1 MATLPESIQ
10 RFSITSDDLDHVQGD
25 LFGLTH
31 TTWPESDTDYTLR
44 IGQWGYALSRQQIEI
59 LRDTILLGLST

>member
-1 MATLPESIQ
+1 MATLPESIH
-10 RFSITSDDLDHVQGD
+10 RFQITSDDLDHVQGD

-44 IGQWGYALSRQQIEI
+44 IGQWGYALSRQQVEI
-59 LRDTILLGLST
+59 LRDTILLCLST

>member
-25 LFGLTH
+25 LFSLTH